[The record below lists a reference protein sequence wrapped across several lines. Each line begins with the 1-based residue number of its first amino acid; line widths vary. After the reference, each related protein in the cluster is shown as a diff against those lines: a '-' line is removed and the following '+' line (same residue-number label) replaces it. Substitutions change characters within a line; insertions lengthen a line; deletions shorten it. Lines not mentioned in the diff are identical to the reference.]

1 MFLICSFQLRC
12 WPIWIPRYF
21 TLLLISIFWS
31 LLWKLRCLVIC
42 FLFGLN
48 ITSSVLSTFKLIL
61 LDLNHWTIR
70 ERSWLM
76 CLFIFFYRFINVL
89 FAKCC
94 IWPCL
99 IDLCRS
105 LMNIIN
111 KSGPNT
117 DPYGTLRDKV
127 WSWVKSIYWC
137 ELDSLS
143 QIWVKPII
151 SLASNSIVCKFTK
164 ENIMIHCVK
173 SFFKI

>member
-31 LLWKLRCLVIC
+31 LLGKLRCLVIC

-48 ITSSVLSTFKLIL
+48 ITSSVLSTFRLIL

-117 DPYGTLRDKV
+117 DPCGIPWEIRYGHELNIFTDV
-127 WSWVKSIYWC
+127 NGAVWVKYEWNQ
-137 ELDSLS
+137 L
-143 QIWVKPII
+143 
-151 SLASNSIVCKFTK
+151 LAWPLIP
-164 ENIMIHCVK
+164 
-173 SFFKI
+173 